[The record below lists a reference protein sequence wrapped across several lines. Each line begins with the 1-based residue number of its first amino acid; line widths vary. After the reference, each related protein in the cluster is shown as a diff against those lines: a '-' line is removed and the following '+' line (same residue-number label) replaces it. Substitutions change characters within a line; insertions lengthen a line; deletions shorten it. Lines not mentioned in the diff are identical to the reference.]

1 MPVRFVLCLLTCDYA
16 SWQLVHIATSS
27 WKWLA
32 TVNANESSK
41 MKSWQDVDDKTAAT
55 LMEYEEEGRAE
66 KRQVAQRKTPH
77 SLPLPRNKRKKWK
90 SHVEK
95 SKQPELN
102 NGRTWKDMLK
112 HACLTL
118 NMVDTKLS
126 LCLSWSNEYFWHIN
140 PFKPTVFW
148 LAAPHKHNSRWVLTA
163 RAVCMRW
170 PCKDAASD
178 WCSRTVW
185 IWIWEQL
192 NYLFSQNGDGN
203 DSHYHNVTRTVS
215 IMWGGEPY

>member
-16 SWQLVHIATSS
+16 SWQLAHIATSS

-126 LCLSWSNEYFWHIN
+126 LCLSWSNEYFWHIY

-170 PCKDAASD
+170 RCKDAASD

-185 IWIWEQL
+185 IWALAHKVCI
-192 NYLFSQNGDGN
+192 
-203 DSHYHNVTRTVS
+203 
-215 IMWGGEPY
+215 